1 LRQDQSAIVSH
12 PARMKMVAMG
22 RRWGKTFMAGTY
34 ALACADLGGAVAWV
48 APTYRNAKTL
58 WRFAERFLA
67 RANGKVRINK
77 VDMEISFP
85 SGGRLGIYS
94 ADQDIGL
101 RGEDFDLVIMDEC
114 ARIRE
119 ETYLDTIIP
128 TLADRDGKLLAI
140 STPKGRNWFWREWQR
155 GNAEKNDEICSWR
168 ASSSDNPNPLIKKA
182 AQRARDTLPD
192 RNYRQEWLAEFLE
205 DGAGVFR
212 GIRDAAISVPAD
224 KPVDGHSYV
233 CGIDWGRVTDWT
245 VISIIDVTRSA
256 QVRQERFLGMDYA
269 WQKERMRTIYET
281 WKPHTMIAEA
291 NSMGSPLIEE
301 LSNDGLP
308 IMPFWTNAKS
318 KMTLIDGLA
327 LGFEKEALTIL
338 DEGPLVA
345 ELESYE
351 ATRLEG
357 GILKYSAPS
366 GMHDDCVIALALAW
380 QAAASPPAAGSSL
393 ERDGESPDQNVT
405 LDSPRF
411 RRRSSFSVRRASI
424 GGRRW

>member
-1 LRQDQSAIVSH
+1 
-12 PARMKMVAMG
+12 
-22 RRWGKTFMAGTY
+22 
-34 ALACADLGGAVAWV
+34 
-48 APTYRNAKTL
+48 
-58 WRFAERFLA
+58 
-67 RANGKVRINK
+67 
-77 VDMEISFP
+77 MEISFP

-155 GNAEKNDEICSWR
+155 GNALHNEDICSWR
-168 ASSSDNPNPLIKKA
+168 ASTSDNPNPFIKKA
-182 AQRARDTLPD
+182 AERARESLPS
-192 RNYRQEWLAEFLE
+192 RTYRQEWLAEFLE

-212 GIRDAAISVPAD
+212 GVRECAVSTEAD
-224 KPVDGHSYV
+224 TPIEGHSYV
-233 CGIDWGRVTDWT
+233 CGIDWGRAQDWS
-245 VISIIDVTRSA
+245 VISIMDATTSS

-269 WQKERMRTIYET
+269 WQKQRMRDIYDT
-281 WKPHTMIAEA
+281 RKPHTMIAEA
-291 NSMGSPLIEE
+291 NAMGAPLIEE
-301 LSNDGLP
+301 LANDGLP

-318 KMTLIDGLA
+318 KMTLVDGLA
-327 LGFEKEALTIL
+327 LAFEKESISIL
-338 DEGPLVA
+338 DDTTLLA

-351 ATRLEG
+351 ATRLDG
-357 GILKYSAPS
+357 GILKYSAPA
-366 GMHDDCVIALALAW
+366 GMHDDAVIALALSW
-380 QAAASPPAAGSSL
+380 QAASSPPAAGSSV
-393 ERDGESPDQNVT
+393 ERAGESDEQMP

-411 RRRSSFSVRRASI
+411 RRRPSFSIRRSSI